1 MGTLER
7 ELQKIHDAGIGVSI
21 TSLWDGGVDM
31 RLLREGGAVAEEGS
45 VEEIAAVL
53 PWLRRT
59 IKKCFP
65 NANYYPRTR
74 TLPGYSRPN
83 SRRSTTRKST
93 SKSLESAMAWWP

>member
-65 NANYYPRTR
+65 NADYEPAYENADGKLQAELQKVYD
-74 TLPGYSRPN
+74 SEIN
-83 SRRSTTRKST
+83 IEIS
-93 SKSLESAMAWWP
+93 